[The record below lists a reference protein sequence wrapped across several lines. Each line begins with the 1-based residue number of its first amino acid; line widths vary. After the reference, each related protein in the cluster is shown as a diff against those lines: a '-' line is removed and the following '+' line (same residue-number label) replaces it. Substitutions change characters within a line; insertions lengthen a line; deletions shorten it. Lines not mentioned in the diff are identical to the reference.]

1 MELHDRIYVAGANG
15 MVGSSI
21 VRFLLGAGYD
31 NVIAPS
37 HKDLELTDAEAVDC
51 FFAEERP
58 LYIFDAAAKVG
69 GIKANSEQPADFLMQ
84 NILIQNNLI
93 QASVKYEA
101 EKFLFLASS
110 CIYPKHSEQ
119 PIKED
124 ALLTGALEPT
134 NEGYALAKI
143 VGLKLCEYYKS
154 QYGLDFITAMP
165 ANAYGINDCFDVN
178 NSHVIPALIKKFD
191 DAKKQG
197 LPYVVMWGSGNA
209 LREFLYVD
217 DLAEACVFLMNNY
230 SGRTFINVGS
240 GCEVSM
246 KQLADIVKAVVGYE
260 GEIRYDIS
268 KPDGMPRRIVDSSRI
283 NAMGWHAG
291 TSLEEGIKKEYLW
304 YLENTEQ

>member
-58 LYIFDAAAKVG
+58 RYIFDAAAKVG

-119 PIKED
+119 PIKEE

-283 NAMGWHAG
+283 NAMGWRAG
-291 TSLEEGIKKEYLW
+291 TALEEGIKKEYLW
-304 YLENTEQ
+304 YLENAEQ